1 MILRNVNERGDAA
14 DKFLLGMGML
24 LRNFNE
30 RGDASNRVYITEIC
44 TITQTL
50 CILIT
55 IYTSER
61 CQDYLQPWMSVDLE
75 LMLLI

>member
-1 MILRNVNERGDAA
+1 MSV
-14 DKFLLGMGML
+14 GML
-24 LRNFNE
+24 LMNFYWAWGCY
-30 RGDASNRVYITEIC
+30 RGILMHVGMLPIGYILQEFAL
-44 TITQTL
+44 TQTL

-61 CQDYLQPWMSVDLE
+61 QQDNLQPWMSVDLE

>member
-1 MILRNVNERGDAA
+1 MSVGTLPIGYILQEFA
-14 DKFLLGMGML
+14 L
-24 LRNFNE
+24 
-30 RGDASNRVYITEIC
+30 
-44 TITQTL
+44 TQTL

-61 CQDYLQPWMSVDLE
+61 HQDYLQPWICVDLE